1 MTSDPALTAAS
12 EPDPLLVPAAHERA
26 LLPQQ
31 LEAFTRLCRLRVDA
45 GCDLRSLLARV
56 IQLCSHA
63 VLEADDVSLVIG
75 SPLHP
80 TLTVASSAAAQHLDG
95 VQHLRACGPALDSYR
110 SHRPVALGSQA
121 IAEHPGLRD
130 DPRTTVVASLLA
142 LPLIIDGHATG
153 VLTLYA
159 RRSQR
164 LATMTALR
172 EALPFVEAA
181 QALLRETQS
190 YAEMRQTTKQLE
202 AALISRA
209 VIDQAKGMLMAGLI
223 CDADEAFAHLSRLSS
238 TRHQKL
244 REVAQGMVD
253 NVLVERSLRLG

>member
-1 MTSDPALTAAS
+1 MTSDPTLTAAS
-12 EPDPLLVPAAHERA
+12 DPEPRPVLAVLEQTPLLR
-26 LLPQQ
+26 Q
-31 LEAFTRLCRLRVDA
+31 LEAYTRLCRLRVDA
-45 GCDLRSLLARV
+45 GSDLRSLLARV
-56 IQLCSHA
+56 IQLCAHA

-75 SPLHP
+75 SPMHP
-80 TLTVASSAAAQHLDG
+80 TLTVASSAAAQTVDG
-95 VQHLRACGPALDSYR
+95 VQHLRGCGPALDAYR
-110 SHRPVALGSQA
+110 SHRPVALGTRA
-121 IAEHPGLRD
+121 VAEHPGLRD
-130 DPRTTVVASLLA
+130 DPQAAVVTSLLA
-142 LPLIIDGHATG
+142 LPLIIEGRATG

-172 EALPFVEAA
+172 EAMPFVEVA
-181 QALLRETQS
+181 QTLFRETQS

-209 VIDQAKGMLMAGLI
+209 VIDQAKGMVMAGMI

-238 TRHQKL
+238 ARHQKL
-244 REVAQGMVD
+244 RDVAQGMVD